1 MTHTRYRPW
10 AFARLFLVLV
20 ALAHGISSALADGA
34 DVYSDSSGRFD
45 STQTLIDS
53 GDYAGAVTE
62 LQQLLT
68 ETPDDAD
75 ILNLLGFSHRK
86 QGMFDEALEYYGR
99 ALEIDPEHRGA
110 LEYLGELYL
119 QTDRPEMAEEQLARL
134 NDLCTFC
141 RERRELRKAI
151 EEYRKSKG

>member
-1 MTHTRYRPW
+1 MTRTRYRPW

-68 ETPDDAD
+68 KRRMMRIFSICLASATANRGCSTKRSNTMDAPLRSTRS
-75 ILNLLGFSHRK
+75 IAVRLSTLGNCIFRPIDRK
-86 QGMFDEALEYYGR
+86 W
-99 ALEIDPEHRGA
+99 
-110 LEYLGELYL
+110 
-119 QTDRPEMAEEQLARL
+119 
-134 NDLCTFC
+134 
-141 RERRELRKAI
+141 
-151 EEYRKSKG
+151 RKSSLRD